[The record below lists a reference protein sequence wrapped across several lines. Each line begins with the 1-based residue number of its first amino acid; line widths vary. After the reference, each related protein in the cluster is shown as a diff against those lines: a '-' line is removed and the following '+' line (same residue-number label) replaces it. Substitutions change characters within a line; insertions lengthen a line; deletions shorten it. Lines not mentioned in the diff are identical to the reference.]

1 MAARRPRILRALLS
15 RSTLLKIVLLFLIW
29 SIVEAHISYY
39 HIARAE
45 RESRARTTV
54 AKPTRIFIASLH
66 WNNEE
71 VLRSDWNKGV
81 VDLARSLGPENVFV
95 SVYES
100 GSWDNSTGALRELD
114 RELEK
119 MGVGTKI
126 VLDEE
131 THQDLIA
138 KPPQEEGW
146 IDAPAYGRKMPRRIP
161 YLSRLRNIS
170 LQPLREL
177 AMNGTMFDHVLF
189 LGDVVFSVPDILAL
203 LDTNNGHYGAACS
216 LDFSKPPYFYD
227 TFALRDIQGHEH
239 ATLTWPYF
247 RASQSRKAMVHAWP
261 VPVSS
266 CWNGIV
272 AMPASTFTGIRGL
285 EFRGLADSLAVA
297 HLEASECCLVH
308 ADNPASR
315 TRGVFVNPAVRV
327 GYSRAAYDAVHAA
340 AAERGGS
347 WLTLGEVF
355 FGIWRNRIARWLT
368 TPCLEESEVRRKIK
382 RWEGAGEGRREKGG
396 FCAVDEMQIVVH
408 NGWKHL

>member
-1 MAARRPRILRALLS
+1 MTPKMAARRPRIFRKLLS
-15 RSTLLKIVLLFLIW
+15 RSTLLKIVLLFLVW
-29 SIVEAHISYY
+29 SVVEAHISYY

-45 RESRARTTV
+45 RETKARTSVT
-54 AKPTRIFIASLH
+54 KPRRVFIASLH

-81 VDLARSLGPENVFV
+81 VDLATVLGPENVFV

-114 RELEK
+114 GELEK
-119 MGVGTKI
+119 MGVGKKI

-131 THQDLIA
+131 THKDLIA
-138 KPPQEEGW
+138 KPPKQDEGW
-146 IDAPAYGRKMPRRIP
+146 IDVPAYGRKMPRRIP
-161 YLSRLRNIS
+161 YLSKLRNLS

-189 LGDVVFSVPDILAL
+189 LGDVVFTVPDILAL
-203 LDTNNGHYGAACS
+203 LDTNNGQYAAACS

-227 TFALRDIQGHEH
+227 TFALRDSHGHEH
-239 ATLTWPYF
+239 ASLTWPYF
-247 RASQSRKAMVHAWP
+247 RASRSRKAMVHARP

-285 EFRGLADSLAVA
+285 QFRGLPDSLAA
-297 HLEASECCLVH
+297 SHLEASECCLVH
-308 ADNPASR
+308 ADNPGSR

-327 GYSRAAYDAVHAA
+327 GYTRAAYDAVHAA
-340 AAERGGS
+340 ASAAEEAGGS
-347 WLTLGEVF
+347 WLTLGDVF
-355 FGIWRNRIARWLT
+355 FGMWRTGLRAGL
-368 TPCLEESEVRRKIK
+368 PRRGWRK
-382 RWEGAGEGRREKGG
+382 RR
-396 FCAVDEMQIVVH
+396 
-408 NGWKHL
+408 